1 VIRYL
6 ADTQL
11 LIWLADRS
19 EKLPKAVATI
29 FQDEE
34 QEVVFSLASIWETSI
49 KFGLGRPDFT
59 IHPRQ
64 LREGLLELGYKEL
77 SITNGHVIAVA
88 KLPPFHRDPFDRLLV
103 AQADLEGLT
112 LMTTDKK
119 LAQYGP
125 HVQRFR

>member
-1 VIRYL
+1 MIRYL

-19 EKLPKAVATI
+19 EKLPKAVAAI
-29 FQDEE
+29 FQDDE
-34 QEVVFSLASIWETSI
+34 QELIFSLASIWETSI

-64 LREGLLELGYKEL
+64 LREGLLELGFLEL
-77 SITNGHVIAVA
+77 GIADSHVIAVA
-88 KLPPFHRDPFDRLLV
+88 RLPLFHRDPFDRLLV
-103 AQADLEGLT
+103 AQAQFEGLT

-125 HVQRFR
+125 HVKRFK

>member
-19 EKLPKAVATI
+19 EKLPKAVAAI
-29 FQDEE
+29 FQDDE
-34 QEVVFSLASIWETSI
+34 QELIFSLASIWETSI

-64 LREGLLELGYKEL
+64 LREGLLELGFLEL
-77 SITNGHVIAVA
+77 GIADRHVIGVA
-88 KLPPFHRDPFDRLLV
+88 RLPLFHRDPFDRLLV
-103 AQADLEGLT
+103 AQAQLEGLT

-119 LAQYGP
+119 LARYGP
-125 HVQRFR
+125 HVQRFK